1 MAFIHK
7 NVNSALLMLI
17 AFISVSLVTA
27 TVYSVEAFDSLN
39 QAYAEKAMQVDSLSA
54 ELAHQEAKADSLKQ
68 TAQLTQEREKAL
80 ADMIEQQ
87 RQETQE
93 SAGTITVPTEPA
105 KKASYNSGTAAPNPY
120 RKRVWGGGWVPPKK
134 YVI

>member
-39 QAYAEKAMQVDSLSA
+39 EAYAEKAMQVDSLSA
-54 ELAHQEAKADSLKQ
+54 ELAEQEAKSDSLKQ

-80 ADMIEQQ
+80 ADIIEQQ

-105 KKASYNSGTAAPNPY
+105 PKASYNSPAPNPY

-134 YVI
+134 YVV